1 MAKGNT
7 QNGST
12 VSLADAQAQVEAA
25 QAALETARQASLASA
40 TARLAELDAERA
52 TVAAQIKELGGKV
65 GKATRKSSGS
75 RASNDVSL
83 ITAVATALSTSK
95 KPLSTTEVCEAVKAV
110 GYKTSAEN
118 YPTMVAQSLSKL
130 ANLRMGNSPVVVRP
144 ERGQY
149 RAGSGMTRYLANPDN
164 ATVVEGE

>member
-12 VSLADAQAQVEAA
+12 VSLADAQAQMEAA
-25 QAALETARQASLASA
+25 QAALETARQASLSSA
-40 TARLAELDAERA
+40 QARLAELDAERA
-52 TVAAQIKELGGKV
+52 TVQAQIKELGGTV
-65 GKATRKSSGS
+65 RKARKSSGA
-75 RASNDVSL
+75 RASNEISL
-83 ITAVATALSTSK
+83 ITAVATALSGSK
-95 KPLSTTEVCEAVKAV
+95 KPLSTTEICEAVKAN

-118 YPTMVAQSLSKL
+118 YTTMVAQSLSKL

-164 ATVVEGE
+164 ATVIEAE

>member
-1 MAKGNT
+1 MAKGN

-25 QAALETARQASLASA
+25 QAALEEARQASIASA

-52 TVAAQIKELGGKV
+52 TVVAQIKELGGKV

-75 RASNDVSL
+75 RASNDISL
-83 ITAVATALSTSK
+83 IMAVATVIKDSK
-95 KPLSTTEVCEAVKAV
+95 KPLSTTEICQAVKEA
-110 GYKTSAEN
+110 GYKTNAEN
-118 YPTMVAQSLSKL
+118 YSTMVAQSLSKL
-130 ANLRMGNSPVVVRP
+130 SNFRMGNSPVVIKP

-149 RAGSGMTRYLANPDN
+149 RAGSGMTRYLANPEK
-164 ATVVEGE
+164 AAVVENE